1 MRISKVPLEKSTYF
15 WSLDTTQTEFA
26 EFTHWLNTHG
36 KHQYKMVSYNS
47 IIITDPAVEVM
58 FILKW
63 IK

>member
-1 MRISKVPLEKSTYF
+1 MEKSTYF

-26 EFTHWLNTHG
+26 EFIDWLNTHG
-36 KHQYKMVSYNS
+36 KNQYKTVSYNS

>member
-1 MRISKVPLEKSTYF
+1 MRISKVPLVKGAYF
-15 WSLDTTQTEFA
+15 WAMDFSHDEWA
-26 EFTHWLNTHG
+26 EFIDWLNTHG
-36 KHQYKMVSYNS
+36 KNQYKTVSYNS